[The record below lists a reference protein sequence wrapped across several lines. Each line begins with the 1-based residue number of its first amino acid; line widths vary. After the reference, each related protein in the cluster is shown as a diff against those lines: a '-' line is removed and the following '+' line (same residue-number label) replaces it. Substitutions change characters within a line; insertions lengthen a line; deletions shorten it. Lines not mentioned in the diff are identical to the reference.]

1 MAAHAKLSAS
11 GSHRWLACPA
21 SVMAEQGLPE
31 STSKFAHEGT
41 AAHELAETVLKA
53 DDNCAPW
60 IGVTLPETQW
70 TVDREMADYVQ
81 EYVEFVR
88 YHSHGDAFASYEMRV
103 HFDDWVP
110 GGFGTCDALII
121 DGDTMHVI
129 DLKYGKG
136 IPVSPVENS
145 QGMLYALGAYADM
158 SKIITIQRVMIT
170 IVQPRIYEDDR
181 TTQTWTIDVADLLK
195 WGEWAKQ
202 RAEACLEPGAEFVPG
217 DKQCQ
222 WCKAKPTC
230 KALATLTEQ
239 TIMAD
244 FEDISSPDALTPV
257 TRLTDAQ
264 IAKVLRAKALIA
276 SWLDAVEDRVV
287 ERLNDG
293 EKFPGYKLVA
303 SKANRRWSDEAQ
315 AGAALFEMIGDA
327 AYTQKLLSPTQAEKA
342 LGKTRAQEI
351 ASLVVKPQ
359 GSPTLALE
367 SDPRPSVGGIS
378 ADDFEVA
385 S

>member
-21 SVMAEQGLPE
+21 SVLAEQGLPE

-53 DDNCAPW
+53 GGDCTPW
-60 IGVTLPETQW
+60 IGTTLPETEW
-70 TVDREMADYVQ
+70 TVDQEMADYVQ
-81 EYVEFVR
+81 EYVDFVR
-88 YHSHGDAFASYEMRV
+88 HHAQGDTVAAYEMRV
-103 HFDDWVP
+103 YFDDWVP
-110 GGFGTCDALII
+110 SGFGTCDALII

-136 IPVSPVENS
+136 IAVSPVENS

-158 SKIITIQRVMIT
+158 SRLTTIRRVMIT
-170 IVQPRIYEDDR
+170 IVQPRIFDGDR
-181 TTQTWTIDVADLLK
+181 APQTWTIEIADLLK

-202 RAEACLEPGAEFVPG
+202 RAEACLAPGADFVPG

-239 TIMAD
+239 TVMAD
-244 FEDISSPDALTPV
+244 FEDISSPDALTPA
-257 TRLTDAQ
+257 TRLTDEQ
-264 IAKVLRAKALIA
+264 IAKVLRAKALIT

-287 ERLNDG
+287 ERLTDG
-293 EKFPGYKLVA
+293 DGFPGYKLVA
-303 SKANRRWSDEAQ
+303 GKANRRWSDETW

-327 AYTQKLLSPTQAEKA
+327 AYTQKLISPAQAEKA

-351 ASLVVKPQ
+351 AGFVIKPQ

-378 ADDFEVA
+378 ADDF
-385 S
+385 

>member
-41 AAHELAETVLKA
+41 AAHELAEIVLRTPQ
-53 DDNCAPW
+53 DNCAQW
-60 IGVTLPETQW
+60 IGRVLPETEW
-70 TVDREMADYVQ
+70 TVDQEMADYVQ
-81 EYVEFVR
+81 QYVDYISYHVYKDSYAAYEVR
-88 YHSHGDAFASYEMRV
+88 VDFS
-103 HFDDWVP
+103 DWVT
-110 GGFGTCDALII
+110 GGFGTCDAMLIT
-121 DGDTMHVI
+121 GNTLHVI

-136 IPVSPVENS
+136 VPVSPVENS
-145 QGMLYALGAYADM
+145 QAMLYALGAYSDAQGIFD
-158 SKIITIQRVMIT
+158 INQVQIT
-170 IVQPRIYEDDR
+170 IVQPRIFDDDP
-181 TTQTWTIDVADLLK
+181 QSWTINIDDLLR

-202 RAEACLEPGAEFVPG
+202 RAEACLEPGADFVPG

-351 ASLVVKPQ
+351 ASFVVKPQ

>member
-11 GSHRWLACPA
+11 GSHRWLVCPA

-41 AAHELAETVLKA
+41 AAHELAEAVLKA
-53 DDNCAPW
+53 DGDCAPW
-60 IGVTLPETQW
+60 IGTTLPETEW
-70 TVDREMADYVQ
+70 TVDQEMSDYVQ
-81 EYVEFVR
+81 EYVDFVR
-88 YHSHGDAFASYEMRV
+88 HHAQGNAFAAYETRV
-103 HFDDWVP
+103 YFSDWIP
-110 GGFGTCDALII
+110 DGFGTCDALII

-136 IPVSPVENS
+136 IAVSPVENS

-158 SKIITIQRVMIT
+158 SKLTTIRRVMIT
-170 IVQPRIYEDDR
+170 IVQPRIADGDR
-181 TTQTWTIDVADLLK
+181 APQTWTIDVADLLK

-202 RAEACLEPGAEFVPG
+202 RAEACLEPGADFVPG

-239 TIMAD
+239 TVMAG
-244 FEDISSPDALTPV
+244 FGDISSPDALTPA
-257 TRLTDAQ
+257 TRLNDEQ
-264 IAKVLRAKALIA
+264 IARVLRAKALIS
-276 SWLDAVEDRVV
+276 SWLDAVEDHVV
-287 ERLNDG
+287 ERLTSG
-293 EKFPGYKLVA
+293 GTFPGYKMVA
-303 SKANRRWSDEAQ
+303 GKANRRWSDEAQ

-327 AYTQKLLSPTQAEKA
+327 AYTQKLLSPAQAEKA

-351 ASLVVKPQ
+351 AEFVFKPQ
-359 GSPTLALE
+359 GSPTLVVE

-378 ADDFEVA
+378 ADDF
-385 S
+385 